1 MKLFHN
7 CVMNYQRIT
16 VSLPKSVYED
26 LLTLYGKG
34 NISSLLAEVAQKRV
48 LQDKLY
54 KKTPV
59 EEFFALRKITTKR
72 TIKQIL
78 AGIHK
83 GRT

>member
-1 MKLFHN
+1 
-7 CVMNYQRIT
+7 MNYQRVT
-16 VSLPKSVYED
+16 VSLPKNIYED

-34 NISSLLAEVAQKRV
+34 NISRILAEVAQKRV
-48 LQDKLY
+48 LQDKLH

-59 EEFFALRKITTKR
+59 EEFFALRQITTKR
-72 TIKQIL
+72 TVKQIL